1 MKALDFLYNTIPGRV
16 LLRPLI
22 SRPVSDLSGILL
34 DSGFS
39 RILIPPF
46 VRSHSI
52 RLKDYELDNIG
63 SFNDFFCR
71 RIKEG
76 MRVINRD
83 RDALISPCDG
93 LLSVYD
99 IDENTELCVKQSR
112 FSIKSLLRDKKLAG
126 HFKGGYAFVFRLCV
140 NHYHRY
146 VYFDSGSKYADR
158 HIQGVYHTVQPVAL
172 LKYPVFIENTR
183 DYSVIDT
190 DHFGRCVQMEVGAM
204 LVGRIVNEIKSRA
217 LVCRGEEKGH
227 FEYGGSTI
235 IVLIPG
241 GRVGLRGDIKAA
253 VNSSREIP
261 VLMGEEIGKRRKN
274 VVDVS

>member
-1 MKALDFLYNTIPGRV
+1 MGMMVLDLLYNTIPGRI

-22 SRPVSDLSGILL
+22 SRPVSDLAGFLL

-46 VRSHSI
+46 VKSHSI
-52 RLKDYELDNIG
+52 RPEDYELDDIG

-71 RIKEG
+71 KIRKG
-76 MRVINRD
+76 LRVINRD
-83 RDALISPCDG
+83 PHALIAPCDG
-93 LLSVYD
+93 LLSVYK
-99 IDENTELCVKQSR
+99 IDDRTELNVKQSR
-112 FSIKSLLRDKKLAG
+112 FTVGSLLRDKKLAG
-126 HFKGGYAFVFRLCV
+126 HFKGGYALVFRLCV

-146 VYFDSGSKYADR
+146 VYFDSGYKYADR

-172 LKYPVFIENTR
+172 SRFPVFMENTR

-204 LVGRIVNEIKSRA
+204 LVGRIVNEVKSRA

-235 IVLIPG
+235 IVLIPE
-241 GRVGLRGDIKAA
+241 GRVKLRDDIKEA
-253 VNSSREIP
+253 VDSSREIQ
-261 VLMGEEIGKRRKN
+261 VIMGEGIGKRT
-274 VVDVS
+274 